1 MNPVGDT
8 LMAGHRARTA
18 LPLSSSLS
26 LGALPTATPCARL
39 HTKAMLAEWDLGA
52 VADNAE
58 LVVSELVTNA
68 TNASFRQINELALPV
83 IHLRLYTDLS
93 RLRIEVW
100 DCDATPPTVT
110 HAALEDESGRGL
122 MLVQAMCD
130 RWGSDAVPGWR
141 GKVVWAELTCG

>member
-1 MNPVGDT
+1 MNSAADA

-18 LPLSSSLS
+18 WPLSSSLS

-39 HTKAMLAEWDLGA
+39 HTKAMLAEWDLGP

-83 IHLRLYTDLS
+83 VHLRLFTDLS

-100 DCDATPPTVT
+100 DCDP
-110 HAALEDESGRGL
+110 AAPALTRAGPEDESGRGL